1 MLINKLMITL
11 FGARALFTGT
21 AKLSETPNQN
31 LEQPQSKSCHGTRAV
46 AVFSHHRDLKVALDD
61 LHHAG
66 FSDDWITLIARNTK
80 RCSWCSELITK
91 NYFDA
96 EKFDFSKV
104 AQDFFLKLFQRGKYL
119 VLISGDEDDVD
130 AASKIMSRRQNHAKV
145 WQFS

>member
-1 MLINKLMITL
+1 MITL

-21 AKLSETPNQN
+21 AKLNETPNKN
-31 LEQPQSKSCHGTRAV
+31 LKQSQSKSCHGTRAV
-46 AVFSHHRDLKVALDD
+46 VVFSHHRDLKVALDD

-80 RCSWCSELITK
+80 RCSWCSALITK

-119 VLISGDEDDVD
+119 VLISGDELGVD

>member
-1 MLINKLMITL
+1 MITL
-11 FGARALFTGT
+11 FRAKALSTGT
-21 AKLSETPNQN
+21 AKLNETPNKN
-31 LEQPQSKSCHGTRAV
+31 LEQCPSQSCHETSAV

-61 LHHAG
+61 LHRAG
-66 FSDDWITLIARNTK
+66 FSDDWITLTARNTK

-96 EKFDFSKV
+96 EKFNFSQA

-119 VLISGDEDDVD
+119 VLISGDQHGVD

-145 WQFS
+145 WQFC